1 MIQVSHLLFSYT
13 KNPFI
18 QDMNFSV
25 EEGEIFGFLG
35 PSGAG
40 KSTLQKILLGMFP
53 NYQGSARVNGTEC
66 KHRGADFY
74 ESIGVDFEFS
84 TLYEKLS
91 ARENLQFFSS
101 LYRRQ
106 TRSIPEL
113 LAAVGLEND
122 GDKRV
127 SDYSKGIKSRLNFV
141 KALLHD
147 PELLFL
153 DEPTSGL
160 DPTNSRLMKEM
171 ILEEKRRGK
180 TILLTTHNMLDA
192 AELCDRV
199 AFIVGGK
206 IFALDSP
213 HNLIMSKGAAQVT
226 YAWLDQVEQTASCP
240 MDKLSED
247 TLLQR
252 LLAENR
258 LRSIHSSE
266 PTLNDI
272 FLEITGRTLV

>member
-1 MIQVSHLLFSYT
+1 
-13 KNPFI
+13 
-18 QDMNFSV
+18 
-25 EEGEIFGFLG
+25 
-35 PSGAG
+35 
-40 KSTLQKILLGMFP
+40 
-53 NYQGSARVNGTEC
+53 
-66 KHRGADFY
+66 
-74 ESIGVDFEFS
+74 
-84 TLYEKLS
+84 
-91 ARENLQFFSS
+91 
-101 LYRRQ
+101 
-106 TRSIPEL
+106 
-113 LAAVGLEND
+113 
-122 GDKRV
+122 
-127 SDYSKGIKSRLNFV
+127 
-141 KALLHD
+141 
-147 PELLFL
+147 
-153 DEPTSGL
+153 
-160 DPTNSRLMKEM
+160 
-171 ILEEKRRGK
+171 
-180 TILLTTHNMLDA
+180 MLDA